1 MRDFTLAVRS
11 TYKTMRKLGGASR
24 LMVGMTRLPGARI
37 ARIAGLA
44 LGAVAIGV
52 AAIAVTASASGMTFG
67 FNRTAAPQASSTALT
82 AVDAS
87 SASSACTDFMK
98 HFAVEIG
105 KTQAQINSAFQKA
118 IADTLADEVKSGQ
131 ITQAQADKIKQQL
144 ANQTPCNLPSNHKTG
159 GDKSTIA
166 AYMQQ
171 YLAAA
176 ASALGI
182 SQSQLTTDLKN
193 GQSLSQIAAAQN
205 VTEATFRTKLIANL
219 KPALDQAVTNKTLT
233 AVQEQAILGRLQTAP
248 LPLWTLPERKP
259 KPATSASPTPAG

>member
-1 MRDFTLAVRS
+1 M
-11 TYKTMRKLGGASR
+11 AS
-24 LMVGMTRLPGARI
+24 MTRLPGAR
-37 ARIAGLA
+37 AFRIAGLA
-44 LGAVAIGV
+44 LGAVAVGV
-52 AAIAVTASASGMTFG
+52 AAIAVTASASGMTLG
-67 FNRTAAPQASSTALT
+67 LNRTSAPQSSSNTLT

-87 SASSACTDFMK
+87 SSSSQCSDFMK

-144 ANQTPCNLPSNHKTG
+144 ANQTPCNLPSNRKTG
-159 GDKSTIA
+159 GDKGGLGVA
-166 AYMQQ
+166 MQQ

-182 SQSQLTTDLKN
+182 SQAQLTVDLKS

-205 VTEATFRTKLIANL
+205 VSEAAFRTKLIAQL
-219 KPALDQAVTNKTLT
+219 KPSLDQAVANKSLT
-233 AVQEQAILGRLQTAP
+233 AAQEQSILSRLQTAP
-248 LPLWTLPERKP
+248 LPLWNLPARKP
-259 KPATSASPTPAG
+259 KPAATATPSPKAA